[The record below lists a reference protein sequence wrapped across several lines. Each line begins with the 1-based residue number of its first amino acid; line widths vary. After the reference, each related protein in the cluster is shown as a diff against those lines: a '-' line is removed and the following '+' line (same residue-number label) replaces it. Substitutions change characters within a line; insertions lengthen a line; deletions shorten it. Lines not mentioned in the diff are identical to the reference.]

1 MTING
6 PMLLASYN
14 RLRKAVMKLSY
25 YLSIINI
32 REIDSCELV
41 IGWYLMT
48 CHAELDHLHVKR
60 IPCSGEQLL
69 KNVRLGS
76 FKSLQ
81 ACLGTPCHRRR

>member
-41 IGWYLMT
+41 IGWYLI
-48 CHAELDHLHVKR
+48 CDYGHGGIVFD
-60 IPCSGEQLL
+60 
-69 KNVRLGS
+69 
-76 FKSLQ
+76 
-81 ACLGTPCHRRR
+81 